1 MPVSPTVTRF
11 AALATLALG
20 GLACGHPAALDVPFR
35 LETGS
40 PPRPPAA
47 TLVVT
52 SGSNEARLRGTR
64 YTADWTTNPAVVR
77 TAPPIPVP
85 WPDATPTGG
94 STQANLEFATTFL
107 PDIVV
112 VHAYASVADAGR
124 EPEGAPFAT
133 HECSGVAE
141 PKCEFSRTPTAVRV
155 HLPGT
160 DILAGRYITVF
171 AIWHVPLVQR
181 EASHASPTVSA
192 SWLFRADREHILGV
206 STP

>member
-1 MPVSPTVTRF
+1 MTLRAIRRF

-20 GLACGHPAALDVPFR
+20 GLACGRPAALDVPFL

-47 TLVVT
+47 TLVIT
-52 SGSNEARLRGTR
+52 SGRNEARLRGIR

-112 VHAYASVADAGR
+112 VHAYASVAEASR
-124 EPEGAPFAT
+124 EPEGAPLAT
-133 HECSGVAE
+133 HECSGSAE
-141 PKCEFSRTPTAVRV
+141 PKCEFSQTPTAVRV
-155 HLPGT
+155 HLLGA
-160 DILAGRYITVF
+160 DILAGKYLTVF

-181 EASHASPTVSA
+181 ETSHASPQVSA